1 MRKYLQKTTN
11 NSYTHEDVVIQHYQ
25 NGSYDCGLFVCQNAK
40 QTVLNLATD
49 RIKQDNMAVIRK
61 MMFIELMKNI
71 VLEWEVWYLSFG
83 IGSKNA
89 RPFQPLK
96 KRRSNYRIHNDDR
109 AYFFAQSFWIII
121 ICHKNELYENFLRNI
136 VL

>member
-40 QTVLNLATD
+40 QTVLDLATD

-96 KRRSNYRIHNDDR
+96 KRRSNYIEFTMMTVRISSHR
-109 AYFFAQSFWIII
+109 AFELSLFAT
-121 ICHKNELYENFLRNI
+121 KMNFMRIFLEI
-136 VL
+136 